1 MQSLKSQMMT
11 LITQNTQKEVR
22 VKVRCGLCALS
33 HLFHFIFFEKE
44 WLNV

>member
-22 VKVRCGLCALS
+22 VKVRCDLFALS
-33 HLFHFIFFEKE
+33 RLFQFIFFEKK